1 MKKEGETM
9 KNEDIH
15 LSVDN
20 DSADFLQ
27 SIYSTKFNETLQGRI
42 LTIDSLRGVAIVM
55 VLMLHT
61 IQYCVDE
68 RKLQD
73 LSKTPYTLLLY
84 YVGGMSGLFF
94 VLSSLGTSISIFKRL
109 YYANNLSSKVANGKH
124 TKNVYNT
131 GKNDFQ
137 NLINEIKHS
146 QIKRSLML
154 ITIGYLSQLFFFR
167 ILENNVI
174 MHYSTGA
181 LTRLNAEQLEWVFM
195 NPFVRNF
202 ILEGIGF
209 STMITS
215 LVTLEV
221 LSQKWGLQKIM
232 KFYLFLITLVLLLN
246 PILRVS
252 LDHLTCCTPTDCS
265 YYPDKDGFNTLSSP
279 PEIILPPNNTCSILK
294 NGAPIT
300 WTYYGKEEVKVV
312 HKFSNDKQYTLCDF
326 QYAVYKMKN
335 TGGYRDFGKR
345 PLHILQKE
353 SANNNG
359 KITKPLNMSASS
371 ERKLACNNILNVYGK
386 RDSIYGIHTQGLG
399 NVGRLWC
406 TVEVGK
412 GTKNATFV
420 GKICKLKPWWGRG
433 TDIGYDEVKAAGVGG
448 AILIILILQPLF
460 GRFGIFAYLAPS
472 LIGSFLGIVII
483 FERKSRSITGK
494 NDKSLFALKLQ
505 WLRITLLSCFV
516 AFFIGFVFFLLLIV
530 LRSDDTALQAGSH
543 VRLFCGGGE
552 ISLVVLLVTLVENN
566 KGRLEWVKNRCR
578 CARRFGSITLTLWIF
593 QFLDLF
599 ICMFCKLDLVF
610 IYIFFTFS
618 PTNLFY
624 TNCFTYTHAHI
635 INMLRS

>member
-1 MKKEGETM
+1 MKNEGETV
-9 KNEDIH
+9 KNEDLH
-15 LSVDN
+15 VTVDN
-20 DSADFLQ
+20 DKNADFLQ
-27 SIYSTKFNETLQGRI
+27 SIYSTKFNETLDGRI

-68 RKLQD
+68 KKLQD

-109 YYANNLSSKVANGKH
+109 YYAKDSSSKTANRKH
-124 TKNVYNT
+124 TKSDDNN

-137 NLINEIKHS
+137 SLINSIKHS

-154 ITIGYLSQLFFFR
+154 VTVGYLSQLIFFR

-181 LTRLNAEQLEWVFM
+181 LARLNAEELEWVFI

-221 LSQKWGLQKIM
+221 LSRKWGLQKIM
-232 KFYLFLITLVLLLN
+232 KFYLFLIILVLLLN
-246 PILRVS
+246 PILRMS
-252 LDHLTCCTPTDCS
+252 LDHITCCTPTDCS

-279 PEIILPPNNTCSILK
+279 PEVILPPNNTCSIVK
-294 NGAPIT
+294 NGVPIT
-300 WTYYGKEEVKVV
+300 WTYYGKEEVKVIN
-312 HKFSNDKQYTLCDF
+312 KFSNDKQYTLCDF
-326 QYAVYKMKN
+326 QNVVYKMQN
-335 TGGYRDFGKR
+335 LGGYRDFGKR
-345 PLHILQKE
+345 PLHILQKQ
-353 SANNNG
+353 SSNNND
-359 KITKPLNMSASS
+359 KITKHLNMSVSS
-371 ERKLACNNILNVYGK
+371 ERNLACNNILNVYGK

-412 GTKNATFV
+412 GTENATFV

-448 AILIILILQPLF
+448 TIFIILVLQPLF
-460 GRFGIFAYLAPS
+460 GRFGVFAYLAPT

-483 FERKSRSITGK
+483 FERKSRSIAGK
-494 NDKSLFALKLQ
+494 NDKLLFATKLK
-505 WLRITLLSCFV
+505 WLRITLCCCFV
-516 AFFIGFVFFLLLIV
+516 AFFIGFIFFILLIV
-530 LRSDDTALQAGSH
+530 WRSDDTALQAGSH
-543 VRLFCGGGE
+543 IRLFCGGGE

-578 CARRFGSITLTLWIF
+578 CARRFGSITLTLWVF
-593 QFLDLF
+593 QFLNLF

-610 IYIFFTFS
+610 FYLYFS
-618 PTNLFY
+618 HLFIL
-624 TNCFTYTHAHI
+624 N
-635 INMLRS
+635 